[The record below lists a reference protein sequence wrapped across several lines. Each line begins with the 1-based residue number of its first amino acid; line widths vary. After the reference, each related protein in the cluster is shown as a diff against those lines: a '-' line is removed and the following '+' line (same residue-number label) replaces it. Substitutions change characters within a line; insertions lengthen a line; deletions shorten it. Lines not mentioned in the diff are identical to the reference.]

1 MRRGGQQQPSKAN
14 HTKVM
19 HSYKNSEGTD
29 EEEPQTLVIED
40 PTEMSVPQPPASPS
54 KPLSQAEFDDMP
66 LPASRSASSKAGPQQ
81 QQQGLQGGK
90 GSRKAGPQQQQ
101 KPSESI
107 ESRPTAVQKRP
118 FLQRRTSPNKIIN
131 KNTTPSTAATGK
143 ASNGVTKA
151 RVSNFAR
158 SPPSKRVHKSV
169 ESSRTSIGKVT
180 SSKTPSSLRSNKSSI
195 IHKSTPNLSSTAA
208 SASSTA
214 AAFNKS
220 STSNEVVRTSSQGRT
235 SSHNFEDI
243 PESQQSIAN
252 DNSRGYGLGIEATAV
267 AEDNL
272 IEAVPFVSTV
282 NKIPRTP
289 PTMTR
294 KVISVVSNPAEPD
307 DYMVE
312 PCMVGTNGFIPKSSV
327 KEDLPPLDNEFEQQ
341 PHPREEPLVSNKAG
355 EAAPG
360 SSSYSRAAVAP
371 GTAAST
377 ASSVS
382 VSNLHFLALKTQV
395 TLKSPLEGH
404 NLGPF
409 HKPEE
414 FLQRTLDNLASDDWE
429 SNVNGMAAV
438 LRFARHHPEYLLV
451 EYKPLLQLV
460 MKHVKNLRSQV
471 SFVAGTGSSLIHTI
485 MMRPELHLRDARET

>member
-1 MRRGGQQQPSKAN
+1 
-14 HTKVM
+14 M
-19 HSYKNSEGTD
+19 HSYKNSGTD
-29 EEEPQTLVIED
+29 DGEEEPQTLVIED
-40 PTEMSVPQPPASPS
+40 PTELSVPPASPS

-66 LPASRSASSKAGPQQ
+66 LPVSRSASSKAGSSQD
-81 QQQGLQGGK
+81 QGLPRTAGGK
-90 GSRKAGPQQQQ
+90 ASRKQQ
-101 KPSESI
+101 PSKNI
-107 ESRPTAVQKRP
+107 ESRPPPNVSVQKRP

-131 KNTTPSTAATGK
+131 KNTTPSSATTAAAAK
-143 ASNGVTKA
+143 AAAATANATVTKA
-151 RVSNFAR
+151 RVGNFAR

-169 ESSRTSIGKVT
+169 ESTRTSIGKVT
-180 SSKTPSSLRSNKSSI
+180 SSKTPSTLRSNKSSI
-195 IHKSTPNLSSTAA
+195 IHKSTPNLSSTP
-208 SASSTA
+208 SASTA
-214 AAFNKS
+214 SFNKASTVEVTRS
-220 STSNEVVRTSSQGRT
+220 SSHGRTT

-243 PESQQSIAN
+243 QEQQQQSIAN
-252 DNSRGYGLGIEATAV
+252 DNNGYSLGLLEADAV
-267 AEDNL
+267 AETAEDNL
-272 IEAVPFVSTV
+272 IEANAIPFVNPV
-282 NKIPRTP
+282 NKIARTP

-294 KVISVVSNPAEPD
+294 KVISVVGNPEPD

-312 PCMVGTNGFIPKSSV
+312 SFTNGSTNGFIPKSSV
-327 KEDLPPLDNEFEQQ
+327 KENLPPLDNEFGLE
-341 PHPREEPLVSNKAG
+341 HHHHREEPLLNKA
-355 EAAPG
+355 A
-360 SSSYSRAAVAP
+360 SSSSSAVQQQAPNSSTYSRAAVAP

-414 FLQRTLDNLASDDWE
+414 FLQRTLDNLSSDDWE
-429 SNVNGMAAV
+429 ANVNGMAGV

-471 SFVAGTGSSLIHTI
+471 ST
-485 MMRPELHLRDARET
+485 

>member
-1 MRRGGQQQPSKAN
+1 
-14 HTKVM
+14 M
-19 HSYKNSEGTD
+19 HSYKNSGTD
-29 EEEPQTLVIED
+29 DGEEEPQTLVIED
-40 PTEMSVPQPPASPS
+40 PTELSVPPASPS

-66 LPASRSASSKAGPQQ
+66 LPASRSASSKACSSQD
-81 QQQGLQGGK
+81 QGLPRTAGEK
-90 GSRKAGPQQQQ
+90 AASRKQQ
-101 KPSESI
+101 PSKNI
-107 ESRPTAVQKRP
+107 ESRPPNVSVQKRP

-131 KNTTPSTAATGK
+131 KNTTPSSTAAVAAK
-143 ASNGVTKA
+143 AATTTNATVTKA
-151 RVSNFAR
+151 RVGNFAR

-169 ESSRTSIGKVT
+169 ESTRTSIGKVT
-180 SSKTPSSLRSNKSSI
+180 SSKTPSTLRSNKSSI
-195 IHKSTPNLSSTAA
+195 IHKSTPNLSSTP
-208 SASSTA
+208 SASTA
-214 AAFNKS
+214 SFNKASTVEVTRS
-220 STSNEVVRTSSQGRT
+220 SSHGRTT

-243 PESQQSIAN
+243 QEQQQQQQSIAN
-252 DNSRGYGLGIEATAV
+252 DNNGYSLGLLEADAV
-267 AEDNL
+267 AEAAEDNL
-272 IEAVPFVSTV
+272 IEANAIPFVNPV
-282 NKIPRTP
+282 NKIARTP

-294 KVISVVSNPAEPD
+294 KVISVVGNPEPD

-312 PCMVGTNGFIPKSSV
+312 PFTNGTNGFIPKSSV
-327 KEDLPPLDNEFEQQ
+327 KENLPPLDNEFGLE
-341 PHPREEPLVSNKAG
+341 HHHHREEPLLNKA
-355 EAAPG
+355 A
-360 SSSYSRAAVAP
+360 SSSSAVQQQAPNSSTYSRAAVAP

-414 FLQRTLDNLASDDWE
+414 FLQRTLDNLSSDDWE
-429 SNVNGMAAV
+429 ANVNGMAGV

-471 SFVAGTGSSLIHTI
+471 ST
-485 MMRPELHLRDARET
+485 